1 VTVITATVVQAYAA
15 VRLAVS
21 GVAVDG
27 PLTITRTDAN
37 GVHDVRLAAGA
48 VVSAGLLAA
57 VDYEPALVGPVTYVA
72 DGASVTVDLGAQ
84 LAPRLSVV
92 GRPAVARNA
101 VELVAYSETS
111 DAAPYIARVYM
122 RQDELPITAP
132 LSLRSGPLV
141 LHLATYEEAKA
152 VRDLAAAGQVLQ
164 LRQPSFPGLDLYL
177 VPSRV
182 SLNTV
187 NESLTVPEW
196 RVTIEYLETPWPVL
210 PLSAGASWTYSDL
223 VAQGGTY
230 ATLGATWPSY
240 FDLAV
245 GPVEGS

>member
-1 VTVITATVVQAYAA
+1 MTVITATVVEAYAA

-37 GVHDVRLAAGA
+37 GVNDVRLAAGA
-48 VVSAGLLAA
+48 VVSAGLLAV
-57 VDYEPALVGPVTYVA
+57 VDYEPALLGPVTYTA

-92 GRPAVARNA
+92 GRPALARNV
-101 VELVAYSETS
+101 VELASYAETS

-122 RQDELPITAP
+122 RTDDLPITAP

-141 LHLATYEEAKA
+141 LHLTDYAEAKA
-152 VRDLAAAGQVLQ
+152 VRDLASAGQILQ
-164 LRQPSFPGLDLYL
+164 LRQPTFPGLDLYL

-187 NESLTVPEW
+187 NETLTPAEW
-196 RVTIEYLETPWPVL
+196 RVTFEYVETPWPQM
-210 PLSAGASWTYSDL
+210 PLQGGAGWTYSDL
-223 VAQGGTY
+223 VDQGGTY
-230 ATLGATWPSY
+230 ATLKATWATY
-240 FDLAV
+240 FVLAV
-245 GPVEGS
+245 GPVDV